1 MTRSWIWTA
10 TLVLLALSLAVNF
23 FLVGYAMHGLR
34 QGATARVL
42 LSEIASSY
50 PPEVRKEFRGILRDN
65 RSRTVQ
71 ALRDLRSARANL
83 AAAQTAKPFDEAA
96 VKDAMAAVRSATTN
110 LQATI
115 QDYLLTALRNVNA
128 KPAAGG

>member
-1 MTRSWIWTA
+1 LKRSWIWTA

-34 QGATARVL
+34 QGAATRVL

-65 RSRTVQ
+65 RARTFQ
-71 ALRDLRSARANL
+71 ALRDLRSARATL
-83 AAAQTAKPFDEAA
+83 AAAQTAKPFDETA
-96 VKDAMAAVRSATTN
+96 VKDAMAAVRVATTN
-110 LQATI
+110 LQATM
-115 QDYLLTALRNVNA
+115 QDYLLTALKNVNA
-128 KPAAGG
+128 RPAAGG

>member
-1 MTRSWIWTA
+1 LTRSWIWTA

-65 RSRTVQ
+65 RSRTFQ